1 MELAVI
7 LALRGPVKFSE
18 EHATT
23 TKQWD
28 KIWITK
34 KMIFRKIA
42 LFTLKFN
49 TFLEI
54 ILDVDQ
60 IMGRARNK
68 RFSKKC
74 SSSSNAKIN
83 I

>member
-1 MELAVI
+1 M
-7 LALRGPVKFSE
+7 
-18 EHATT
+18 
-23 TKQWD
+23 
-28 KIWITK
+28 
-34 KMIFRKIA
+34 FRKIA

-54 ILDVDQ
+54 ILDVVQ